1 MVNRNVGTKQSKE
14 YIKKLIVEEARRQGV
29 PEYLALAVAAQESG
43 FNNVAVSKKNKDGSR
58 DHGVFQLNDRYHKL
72 KDVYNPIENIRY
84 GIGMLKAGL
93 KKNKG
98 NVAKT
103 LSDYNAGANA
113 KGDARAKGNAYA
125 QKVMNLFPS
134 YGGDAINKIAQST
147 PQPTAQINKQGD
159 LIGDTSTLKGESGMT
174 GAASPINPD
183 NALLQGY
190 LAPEAL
196 SGYKTSELVNQV
208 ASPTSAQGMIDKLA
222 REYAATSRD
231 LTPTEQQILNRK
243 VGLDPNT
250 IMQAEKQRQEAVLQ
264 AQKNQGSQNQGM
276 LDMINKAYADYMS
289 NLQNDYRLQ
298 NTGYQLTPEEIQR
311 TLQLQRDAAVIGDG
325 FNPITP
331 AQEKMFQYQTQIANQ
346 YGIPYDQYMAAMAD
360 IQAKQQAAQLQQIQD
375 YITFAKNNGATDQE
389 IIKQLGN
396 TEGIKQLVANADIQ
410 AKYSQAVAAPYMTQI
425 GQLRGDY
432 VKGIND
438 ILTANQQNVTDIT
451 KQQMANQAQLSGDIL
466 RAQTQKYGY
475 DTTAGTAL
483 RGQDIDAAIAELQQG
498 AKDVNAAASMYEAM
512 SNALGYTPEQRAGM
526 INALPAQQRN
536 IVVNPAIAPAQ
547 LPQVINPNNQA
558 GGNIN
563 TQNPYSFQ
571 NLMNRFNANRTL
583 QQ

>member
-98 NVAKT
+98 NIAKT

-125 QKVMNLFPS
+125 QKVINLFPS
-134 YGGDAINKIAQST
+134 YGGDVVNKIAQSS

-159 LIGDTSTLKGESGMT
+159 LIGDTRTLEGRVSMEGTPT
-174 GAASPINPD
+174 GAAANPLEGID
-183 NALLQGY
+183 TGY
-190 LAPEAL
+190 
-196 SGYKTSELVNQV
+196 TSEQLAQMGLNPLSV
-208 ASPTSAQGMIDKLA
+208 AALQNKLQDQ
-222 REYAATSRD
+222 YLQYSRD
-231 LTPTEQQILNRK
+231 LTPTEQQILNRQ
-243 VGLDPNT
+243 VALDPAT
-250 IMQAEKQRQEAVLQ
+250 IMQADQQRNQAILQ
-264 AQKNQGSQNQGM
+264 AQQNLGGQNQGM

-298 NTGYQLTPEEIQR
+298 NTGYQLTPEEMKR
-311 TLQLQRDAAVIGDG
+311 TLQLQKDAAVIGDG

-346 YGIPYDQYMAAMAD
+346 YGVPYEQYMSAMAD

-389 IIKQLGN
+389 VIKQLGGSDVA
-396 TEGIKQLVANADIQ
+396 EQLVKNADIQ
-410 AKYSQAVAAPYMTQI
+410 AKYSQTVAAPYMTQI
-425 GQLRGDY
+425 GQLRQTGLEGQNQIIS
-432 VKGIND
+432 GIPNNAVD
-438 ILTANQQNVTDIT
+438 LAKAQIAAAEAVRR
-451 KQQMANQAQLSGDIL
+451 QQMANELGKYQTDIN
-466 RAQTQKYGY
+466 AS
-475 DTTAGTAL
+475 TTM
-483 RGQDIDAAIAELQQG
+483 RGQDIGQQNVMIQQP
-498 AKDVNAAASMYEAM
+498 ARDINAAANFYGMTSPVA
-512 SNALGYTPEQRAGM
+512 GYDQPGQQAAI
-526 INALPAQQRN
+526 INTLPANQRN
-536 IVVNPAIAPAQ
+536 VIVNPQ
-547 LPQVINPNNQA
+547 LNATQFSQAVTPVQGGQPIQTTNPL
-558 GGNIN
+558 
-563 TQNPYSFQ
+563 SFQ
-571 NLMNRFNANRTL
+571 NLLTRFQRP
-583 QQ
+583 QE

>member
-43 FNNVAVSKKNKDGSR
+43 FNNVAVSKKNTDGSR

-93 KKNKG
+93 KKNNG
-98 NVAKT
+98 DIAKT

-113 KGDARAKGNAYA
+113 KGRAREQGNRYA

-134 YGGDAINKIAQST
+134 YGGDAINKIAQSN

-183 NALLQGY
+183 NAILQGY

-208 ASPTSAQGMIDKLA
+208 ASPTSAQGMMDKLA
-222 REYAATSRD
+222 REYVVASRD

-243 VGLDPNT
+243 VALDPAT
-250 IMQAEKQRQEAVLQ
+250 IMQADQQRNQAILQ
-264 AQKNQGSQNQGM
+264 AQKNLGGQNQGM
-276 LDMINKAYADYMS
+276 LDMINKAYSDYMS

-298 NTGYQLTPEEIQR
+298 NAGYQLTPEEIQR

-346 YGIPYDQYMAAMAD
+346 YGVPYEQYMAAMAD

-389 IIKQLGN
+389 IIKQLGD
-396 TEGIKQLVANADIQ
+396 TEGIKQLVKNADIQ
-410 AKYSQAVAAPYMTQI
+410 ATYSQSVGAPYMTQA

-432 VKGIND
+432 IKGVND
-438 ILTANQQNVTDIT
+438 ILTGSQQNVTDIA
-451 KQQMANQAQLSGDIL
+451 KQQMINQGQLSGDIL

-483 RGQDIDAAIAELQQG
+483 RGQDVDAAIAELQQG
-498 AKDVNAAASMYEAM
+498 AKDVNAAASLY
-512 SNALGYTPEQRAGM
+512 NATADVLGYTPEQRAG
-526 INALPAQQRN
+526 ILNALPAQQRN
-536 IVVNPAIAPAQ
+536 IVVNPAITPAQ

-558 GGNIN
+558 GGTIN

>member
-1 MVNRNVGTKQSKE
+1 MPNRSVGTKQSIE

-98 NVAKT
+98 NIAKT

-113 KGDARAKGNAYA
+113 KGDARAKGDAYA
-125 QKVMNLFPS
+125 QKVINLFPS
-134 YGGDAINKIAQST
+134 YGGDVVNKIAQSS

-183 NALLQGY
+183 NAILQGY

-208 ASPTSAQGMIDKLA
+208 ASPTSAQGMMDKLA
-222 REYAATSRD
+222 REYAVASRD
-231 LTPTEQQILNRK
+231 LTPTEKDILDKK
-243 VGLDPNT
+243 VALDPNT
-250 IMQAEKQRQEAVLQ
+250 IMQAEKQRQEAILQ

-276 LDMINKAYADYMS
+276 IDMINKAYADYIS

-298 NTGYQLTPEEIQR
+298 NTGYQLSPKEMRIARTAMAMNANNEGRVVTP
-311 TLQLQRDAAVIGDG
+311 
-325 FNPITP
+325 
-331 AQEKMFQYQTQIANQ
+331 QELALMEYQTQIANQ
-346 YGIPYDQYMAAMAD
+346 YGIPYDQYMAAMGD
-360 IQAKQQAAQLQQIQD
+360 IQAKQREAQLQQIQD

-410 AKYSQAVAAPYMTQI
+410 AKYSQAVAAPYMTQA

-432 VKGIND
+432 IKGIND
-438 ILTANQQNVTDIT
+438 ILTANQQNVTDIA
-451 KQQMANQAQLSGDIL
+451 KQQMINQGQLSGDIL

-483 RGQDIDAAIAELQQG
+483 RGQDVDAAIAEMQQG

-526 INALPAQQRN
+526 INALPAQQRS

-547 LPQVINPNNQA
+547 LPQIINPNNQA

>member
-43 FNNVAVSKKNKDGSR
+43 FNNVAVSKKNTDGSR

-98 NVAKT
+98 NIAKT

-113 KGDARAKGNAYA
+113 KGKAREQGNAYA

-134 YGGDAINKIAQST
+134 YGGDVVNKIAQSS

-183 NALLQGY
+183 DAILQGY

-208 ASPTSAQGMIDKLA
+208 ASPTSAQGMIDKLR
-222 REYAATSRD
+222 REYAVASRD
-231 LTPTEQQILNRK
+231 LTPTEKQILNRK
-243 VGLDPNT
+243 ASLDPNT
-250 IMQAEKQRQEAVLQ
+250 IIKAEKQRQEAVLQ

-289 NLQNDYRLQ
+289 KLQNDYRLQ
-298 NTGYQLTPEEIQR
+298 NTGYQLTPEEMQR

-346 YGIPYDQYMAAMAD
+346 YGVPYEQYMAAMAD
-360 IQAKQQAAQLQQIQD
+360 IQAKQQAARLQQIQD

-410 AKYSQAVAAPYMTQI
+410 AKYSQAVAAPYMTQA

-432 VKGIND
+432 IKGIND

-483 RGQDIDAAIAELQQG
+483 RGQDVDAAIAEMQQG

-526 INALPAQQRN
+526 INALPAQQRS

-547 LPQVINPNNQA
+547 LPQIINPNNQA